1 MFIPVL
7 YLHFIPLRVNLAMH
21 LFSNQLHFPVF
32 LVTWEFHKF
41 ATKLKYSYSIVNKS
55 NGYEICQTFLL
66 YVFVCIFGLDRAQ
79 ATIDFEMYWSN
90 WPVET
95 FLLRYSTVVC
105 SVNKGLCRVAALP
118 T

>member
-55 NGYEICQTFLL
+55 NGYEIRVKLFCCMFL
-66 YVFVCIFGLDRAQ
+66 FA
-79 ATIDFEMYWSN
+79 
-90 WPVET
+90 
-95 FLLRYSTVVC
+95 FL
-105 SVNKGLCRVAALP
+105 ALIVHKP
-118 T
+118 Q